1 MAERYAPLEQ
11 YLRKLPP
18 AQEEVTLS
26 FEIIEGIL
34 QDSLPLSALENR
46 TWWDNQQRGTR
57 VETIAWMDAG
67 WLVETVD
74 LTAKWVRFVRQ

>member
-1 MAERYAPLEQ
+1 MVENYAPLEQ

-26 FEIIEGIL
+26 FDIIEGIL
-34 QDSLPLSALENR
+34 QDSLPPFAYENR
-46 TWWDNQQRGTR
+46 TWWENQKKGTQ

-74 LTAKWVRFVRQ
+74 LRGKWVRFVRQ